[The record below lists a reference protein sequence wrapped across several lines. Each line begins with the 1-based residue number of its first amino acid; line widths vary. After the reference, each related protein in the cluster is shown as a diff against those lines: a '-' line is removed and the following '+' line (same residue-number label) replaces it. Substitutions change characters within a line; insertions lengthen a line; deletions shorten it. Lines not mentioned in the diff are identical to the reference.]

1 MGPKDERPDTYLEWN
16 ENNGKLKLQDYA
28 LVKK

>member
-1 MGPKDERPDTYLEWN
+1 MGSKDERPDTYLEWN
-16 ENNGKLKLQDYA
+16 ENNSKLKLQDHD